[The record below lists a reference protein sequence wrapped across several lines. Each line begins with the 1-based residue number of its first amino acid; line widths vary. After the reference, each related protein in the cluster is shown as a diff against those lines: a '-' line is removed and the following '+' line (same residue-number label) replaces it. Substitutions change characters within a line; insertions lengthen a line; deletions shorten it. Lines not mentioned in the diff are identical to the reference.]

1 MRADY
6 QLDDQDLEA
15 NGHNVLADGAGDGE
29 GDDDEVQS
37 NADTEKRGPQNNNNN
52 NESKLKD
59 DVKDETDVNKQEF
72 VIDDQVD
79 KDKDNNEDGKDDD
92 EEQEI
97 QRHKFNVD
105 GDTNGNDDVPQDS
118 ILNTVDSA
126 EPEMP
131 QILPTDQND
140 AP

>member
-15 NGHNVLADGAGDGE
+15 NGHNVLADGDGDGI
-29 GDDDEVQS
+29 DDEVQS
-37 NADTEKRGPQNNNNN
+37 NADTEKRGPQNNNN

-92 EEQEI
+92 DEE
-97 QRHKFNVD
+97 
-105 GDTNGNDDVPQDS
+105 
-118 ILNTVDSA
+118 
-126 EPEMP
+126 
-131 QILPTDQND
+131 
-140 AP
+140 